1 MTKSIKPR
9 NCGSS
14 CSEKLATSRIK
25 IVLVSSS
32 SSSEKSVNK
41 NTFGV
46 IAMALVRHPIANV
59 FVLTRTLLSG
69 INSPVKANTNENN
82 KWKALL
88 MVSP

>member
-41 NTFGV
+41 NTLGV

-69 INSPVKANTNENN
+69 INSPEKAKANENT
-82 KWKALL
+82 
-88 MVSP
+88 